1 MIANYQ
7 KENNNMEMKFYKCK
21 HCGKIIAI
29 VDGCMTCPTMC
40 CGEPMQEM
48 VPNTEDG
55 AVEKHIPV
63 YEVKDNVVHVKVGSV
78 AHPMVEAHYIKWIV
92 LITDKGNQRKI
103 LNPGEAPEAQFAL
116 LPGEKVV
123 SVLEFCNLH
132 GLYKA

>member
-1 MIANYQ
+1 MVANYQ

-29 VDGCMTCPTMC
+29 VDGCSTCPTIC
-40 CGEPMQEM
+40 CGEPMQEL

-63 YEVKDNVVHVKVGSV
+63 YEVKDNVVYVKVGSV

-92 LITDKGNQRKI
+92 LLTDKGNQRKI
-103 LNPGEAPEAQFAL
+103 RNPSEAPEAQFAL

>member
-1 MIANYQ
+1 
-7 KENNNMEMKFYKCK
+7 MEMKFYKCK

-29 VDGCMTCPTMC
+29 VDGCSTCPTIC

-63 YEVKDNVVHVKVGSV
+63 YEVKDNVVYIKVGSV

-92 LITDKGNQRKI
+92 LCTNYGNQRK
-103 LNPGEAPEAQFAL
+103 LLSPDSEPKAEFLLLDGE
-116 LPGEKVV
+116 VV
-123 SVLEFCNLH
+123 NDCLAYCNLH
-132 GLYKA
+132 GLWKA

>member
-1 MIANYQ
+1 MVANYQ

-29 VDGCMTCPTMC
+29 VDGCSTCPTMC
-40 CGEPMQEM
+40 CGEPMQEL

-63 YEVKDNVVHVKVGSV
+63 YEVKDNVVYVKVGSV

-123 SVLEFCNLH
+123 SVLEFCKLH
-132 GLYKA
+132 GLYKE